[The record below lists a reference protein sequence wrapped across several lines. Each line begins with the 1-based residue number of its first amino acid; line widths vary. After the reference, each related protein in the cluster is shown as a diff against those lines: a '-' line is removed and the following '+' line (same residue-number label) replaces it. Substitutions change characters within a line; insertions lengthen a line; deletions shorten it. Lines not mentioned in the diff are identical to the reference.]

1 MDCSLPRLLH
11 PWDFPG
17 KSTAVGCHFLLQGIF
32 LTQQSNP
39 GLLPCRQMLFH
50 LSHRKVLNLIPK
62 IVLKLRLTH
71 NKFYMASSQIKDVLL
86 WKTTTAT
93 RGTRLLDSL
102 GEGKGGMIWENS
114 IETCILSCVKQIA
127 SPGSM
132 HETGRSGLV
141 HWDDP
146 EGRDGEGGW
155 EGGSGWRT
163 HVHPWLIHVN
173 VWQKPLQYC
182 N

>member
-1 MDCSLPRLLH
+1 MDLSLPRLLH

-32 LTQQSNP
+32 LTQQSNA

-86 WKTTTAT
+86 WKTTIY
-93 RGTRLLDSL
+93 LLITCYYEGHLRWEGSLMLSYVQLFVTVWTVAHQASLSLEFSRQEYCSGLPYPLPGDLPNPGIKARSPTLQADSL
-102 GEGKGGMIWENS
+102 
-114 IETCILSCVKQIA
+114 LSEPPDF
-127 SPGSM
+127 S
-132 HETGRSGLV
+132 
-141 HWDDP
+141 
-146 EGRDGEGGW
+146 
-155 EGGSGWRT
+155 
-163 HVHPWLIHVN
+163 
-173 VWQKPLQYC
+173 
-182 N
+182 